1 MACTCT
7 INFLLPAKD
16 HVAKTWSMAIMV
28 IMMTNVDDKT
38 LVRIMVNLFE
48 LISLH
53 AECERRWK
61 MEVDTSGGRS
71 SYILKTA

>member
-1 MACTCT
+1 M
-7 INFLLPAKD
+7 
-16 HVAKTWSMAIMV
+16 VIMV

-38 LVRIMVNLFE
+38 VVRIIVNLFE

-61 MEVDTSGGRS
+61 MEVDTSGGRNS
-71 SYILKTA
+71 SNAIFKTA